1 MKTDCHGCASENMSG
16 DFCGCCEGTEIL
28 TPLTTTNRPGLSALS
43 YRIGTHASFLE
54 TMKARLASKD
64 FPELAELTARDSSDP
79 SIALLDAWAAMADV
93 LTFYQERIANE
104 GYLRTATERRSV
116 VELGRLTGYTMRPG
130 VSASAF
136 LAYTLDQHTEGEVII
151 PAGSRAQS
159 IPGPGEL
166 PQTFESSEDLKAR
179 AGWNNLR
186 PRMTQ
191 PQTDVTIKNGTPD
204 ALIKGPRVYF
214 KGINTNLKP
223 NDPLLINFDADNPNV
238 IPELYYVKEVKPDA
252 KADRTLV
259 LLKGSTIAKT
269 TSTSS
274 FVDLISTLT
283 ERSSLQPRNSFLMK
297 RIATEQF
304 AEKAGSG
311 YRTLVSVAP
320 ALRERLTAAV
330 KNVNLTKESSASEN
344 KIKIYALRKKAA
356 PFGHNAPL
364 QPVHLDEKHKVMKY
378 KEWDIKNPVDDA
390 ADIIVPNN
398 SPR

>member
-1 MKTDCHGCASENMSG
+1 MKTNNCGGSSVTCGSG
-16 DFCGCCEGTEIL
+16 FCGCCEGTKVL
-28 TPLTTTNRPGLSALS
+28 TPLSTANRPGLSALS

-64 FPELAELTARDSSDP
+64 HPELAGLTARDSSDP
-79 SIALLDAWAAMADV
+79 SIALLDAWAAVADV

-116 VELGRLTGYTMRPG
+116 LELGRLTGYTMRPG

-136 LAYTLDQHTEGEVII
+136 LAYTLDQNSKDEVVI
-151 PAGSRAQS
+151 PTGSRVQS
-159 IPGPGEL
+159 VPGPGEL
-166 PQTFESSEDLKAR
+166 PQTFESNEDLKAR

-191 PQTDVTIKNGTPD
+191 PQIIKRDTQ
-204 ALIKGPRVYF
+204 LSTLYF
-214 KGINTNLKP
+214 KGINTNLNP
-223 NDPLLINFDADNPNV
+223 NDPLLIDFGDNNDPV
-238 IPELYYVKEVKPDA
+238 LHWVKEVKPDA

-259 LLKGSTIAKT
+259 LLEGGPIVAKT
-269 TSTSS
+269 TSDSS
-274 FVDLISTLT
+274 FVDLIRTLT

-297 RIATEQF
+297 RTATEQF

-330 KNVNLTKESSASEN
+330 KNVNLTKESSASEK

-364 QPVHLDEKHKVMKY
+364 QPVHLDENHKVMKY
-378 KEWDIKNPVDDA
+378 KEWDIKNPVADV

-398 SPR
+398 SPRYESK